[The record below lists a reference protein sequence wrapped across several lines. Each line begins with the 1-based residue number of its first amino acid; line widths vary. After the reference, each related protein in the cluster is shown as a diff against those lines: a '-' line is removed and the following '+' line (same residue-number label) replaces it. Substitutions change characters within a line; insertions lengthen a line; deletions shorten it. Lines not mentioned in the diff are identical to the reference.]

1 VYDGH
6 LRANGHVSIIDRL
19 QSCVVDAGGC
29 GGDESGGGSGDWSR
43 VEAALRT
50 LKVMVVNRPLHQT
63 ELCEHAPFVNAL
75 KVLLLTG
82 PSSVQRLCADM
93 VGALAVGAQ
102 DVQTSLVL
110 KYGMADVLQQGLRT
124 GSLEVLSSVLDAV
137 RCLVV
142 RNLNVTEVFV
152 KQRLLE
158 DLNRFLDDGPHPD
171 IQASAVWVI
180 GYMVMALPPVDGDR
194 LCPAPGASGLS
205 PSASTVLTVMGK
217 LVCLLDS
224 ASVDVLHRTA
234 ETLEKIAMRLVWA
247 AETKTYLAECGV
259 LERLARIISQAI
271 SWRHGLVEPI
281 TTTPAS
287 SDLHLVQFVST
298 LSVLL
303 LGHREN
309 QAWVGRNLSFAK
321 DLCRVLGCQVAG
333 CCSGD
338 GDGIGVKR
346 LTYLKQLVGGIL
358 RTSAAAAVNDVV
370 SPLQRGGII
379 GHLVDVVR
387 GNAEAS
393 NCCHGGGVVGGVAG
407 GGSSNAGAGAGA
419 GEGEGVGVGVG
430 VGGSASC
437 TTVPALSPDFAIVA
451 LDVIVV
457 DNQPCMSVL
466 HSVCGGHQV
475 LADMLKTCDGG
486 CLDGSVGLGERS
498 ILKPRPEPLSRCL
511 QFYGIKVLNAMARD
525 VKGVEVQLRKQ
536 YRKGPELETY
546 LYRVAH
552 PSFPCRSLQQ
562 QALVALK
569 WMDLPA
575 TDAAVREGGVRSL
588 FAQVTPVAVTHV
600 SHMCSICL
608 GVGVG
613 DGGSSDP
620 GDSVGAG
627 PGCPARRV
635 DSVVYLP
642 CFHCFHVNCIKK
654 CFHTKDVC
662 PVCKTADV
670 LRHLQLGIVGED
682 FMATPTKCT
691 TRTRT
696 T

>member
-1 VYDGH
+1 
-6 LRANGHVSIIDRL
+6 
-19 QSCVVDAGGC
+19 
-29 GGDESGGGSGDWSR
+29 

-50 LKVMVVNRPLHQT
+50 LKVMVVNRPLHQS
-63 ELCEHAPFVNAL
+63 ELCEHAPFVSAL

-124 GSLEVLSSVLDAV
+124 GLRTGSLEVLSSVLDAV

-142 RNLNVTEVFV
+142 RNFDVTEVFV
-152 KQRLLE
+152 VKQKLIE
-158 DLNRFLDDGPHPD
+158 DLNRFLDDGTHPD

-180 GYMVMALPPVDGDR
+180 GYMVIALPPVDGDR
-194 LCPAPGASGLS
+194 LFPGPVSL
-205 PSASTVLTVMGK
+205 SASTVLTVMGK
-217 LVCLLDS
+217 LVRLLDS

-271 SWRHGLVEPI
+271 SWRHSLGEP
-281 TTTPAS
+281 TTTPMLSPAP
-287 SDLHLVQFVST
+287 SDLDLRQFVST

-309 QAWVGRNLSFAK
+309 QAWVGRNLPFAK
-321 DLCRVLGCQVAG
+321 DLCRVLGCQVPG

-346 LTYLKQLVGGIL
+346 VSHFKHLVGGVL
-358 RTSAAAAVNDVV
+358 RTSATAAVNDVV

-393 NCCHGGGVVGGVAG
+393 GCCHEG
-407 GGSSNAGAGAGA
+407 GGSFNAGAGAGA
-419 GEGEGVGVGVG
+419 GAGVGVGVG
-430 VGGSASC
+430 VGCSASS
-437 TTVPALSPDFAIVA
+437 TTAPALFPDLAIVA
-451 LDVIVV
+451 LDIIVA

-466 HSVCGGHQV
+466 HSVCGGHLV
-475 LADMLKTCDGG
+475 LADMLKNCGG
-486 CLDGSVGLGERS
+486 ECGGVCLDGSVGSGDRS
-498 ILKPRPEPLSRCL
+498 LLKPRPEPLSRCL

-525 VKGVEVQLRKQ
+525 VKGVEVQLRKR

-575 TDAAVREGGVRSL
+575 TDAAVSEGGVRSL
-588 FAQVTPVAVTHV
+588 FAQMTPVAVTHA

-613 DGGSSDP
+613 DGGSSGP
-620 GDSVGAG
+620 GDSLGAG
-627 PGCPARRV
+627 PGCPARRVV

-642 CFHCFHVNCIKK
+642 CFHCFHVDCIKK
-654 CFHTKDVC
+654 WLYTKDVC

-670 LRHLQLGIVGED
+670 MRHLQHGIVGED
-682 FMATPTKCT
+682 FMATPTKWT
-691 TRTRT
+691 YPTPTRTQT